1 MNLLDIKIELRIDS
15 PDILNGLLALANEI
29 SKNSVVFR
37 EVQDPIEKAKEP
49 VVIPEISN
57 EEPVKTV
64 TLEEIR
70 TKLAGL
76 SQTGKQSEVKA
87 LIKKFGAVKL
97 TDIPK
102 VKYPELLK
110 AAEEI

>member
-1 MNLLDIKIELRIDS
+1 MDINIQIKLESPGLMAAILAVAEALPKIQLNAVSQKEQEHTDEDKKSINMIENKTDEEPIKI
-15 PDILNGLLALANEI
+15 
-29 SKNSVVFR
+29 
-37 EVQDPIEKAKEP
+37 
-49 VVIPEISN
+49 
-57 EEPVKTV
+57 V

-76 SQTGKQSEVKA
+76 SQSGKQSEVKS

-102 VKYPELLK
+102 EKYPELLK

>member
-1 MNLLDIKIELRIDS
+1 MDINIQIKLES
-15 PDILNGLLALANEI
+15 PGLMAAILAVAEALPKVQLSASIPEKQDQISEI
-29 SKNSVVFR
+29 T
-37 EVQDPIEKAKEP
+37 ETT
-49 VVIPEISN
+49 VIPEISN
-57 EEPVKTV
+57 EETIKTV
-64 TLEEIR
+64 TLEEVR

-102 VKYPELLK
+102 EKYHELLK